1 MPFRERSKDAR
12 RVPPCDKGNMAD
24 ALKNADVEVKISMF
38 GEAADSACRTL
49 GLEADDGKSLTIYFW
64 DKPWTG
70 GNDIRLPLSEAG
82 VVIRLRK
89 AAKGD
94 ADDLTVKLRPC
105 VLDALPADWQASRDG
120 KDWEFKIEEDWT
132 GRNRAW
138 AASLKVEDDFDR
150 PTTEDGDG
158 DRDSRRPRLT
168 RDQQELLASVEIT
181 DDDLDDL
188 VPLGPVQ
195 AIKWKPSR
203 RDLIHPLTAEFW
215 SVGPDLRLLELSLR
229 AHPAEASSA
238 QDLLERTLLDLGLQP
253 PSPQTSKTRSVLTA
267 LARAHLEV

>member
-1 MPFRERSKDAR
+1 MT
-12 RVPPCDKGNMAD
+12 D
-24 ALKNADVEVKISMF
+24 ALKNADVEVKINLS
-38 GEAADSACRTL
+38 GEAAESARRML
-49 GLEADDGKSLTIYFW
+49 ALEADEGKGLRIYFW
-64 DKPWTG
+64 DKPWTAG
-70 GNDIRLPLSEAG
+70 EDIRLPLSEAG

-89 AAKGD
+89 SSKGG

-105 VLDALPADWQASRDG
+105 VLDALPADWRASRDG

-150 PTTEDGDG
+150 PTADDGDG
-158 DRDSRRPRLT
+158 DGDPRQPRLT
-168 RDQQELLASVEIT
+168 RDQQELLASVGVT
-181 DDDLDDL
+181 DDDLEDL

-195 AIKWKPSR
+195 AVKWKPTR

-229 AHPAEASSA
+229 AHPAEASGA
-238 QDLLERTLLDLGLQP
+238 QDLLERALLDLGLRP
-253 PSPQTSKTRSVLTA
+253 PSPQTSKTRSVLTT
-267 LARAHLEV
+267 LARAHLEA